1 MVINFLPLTEA
12 EREQLLAAIQPL
24 PIRGPAWPAWVKTA
38 AWVVLGLIVLQFF
51 IAFNKAGMQMLY
63 SMTGLILLVVF
74 VALAVTTR
82 YMQTSITTIDA
93 DGMRQSWLTRREVA
107 WQDVTFAKFVPMLAS
122 KRLVV
127 FTKKGK
133 PVVFQGGT
141 RELQIAFAKISLAC
155 KNRKV

>member
-1 MVINFLPLTEA
+1 MVINFLPLSES
-12 EREQLLAAIQPL
+12 ERDQLLASIEPL
-24 PIRGPAWPAWVKTA
+24 PIRGQAWPAWVKTV
-38 AWVVLGLIVLQFF
+38 AWVILGLIVLQSLV
-51 IAFNKAGMQMLY
+51 AFNKAGVQVLF

-74 VALAVTTR
+74 LALAVTTR
-82 YMQTSITTIDA
+82 YMQTSVTTIDVQ
-93 DGMRQSWLTRREVA
+93 GLRQSWLTRREVA
-107 WQDVTFAKFVPMLAS
+107 WEDVTFAKFVPMLAS

-141 RELQIAFAKISLAC
+141 QDLQVAFAKISLAF

>member
-1 MVINFLPLTEA
+1 MVINFLPLSES
-12 EREQLLAAIQPL
+12 ERDQLLASIEPL
-24 PIRGPAWPAWVKTA
+24 PIRGPAWPAWVKTV
-38 AWVVLGLIVLQFF
+38 AWGILGLIVLQSLV
-51 IAFNKAGMQMLY
+51 AFNKAGVQVLF

-74 VALAVTTR
+74 LALAVTTR
-82 YMQTSITTIDA
+82 YMQTSVTTIDLQ
-93 DGMRQSWLTRREVA
+93 GLRQSWLTRREVA
-107 WQDVTFAKFVPMLAS
+107 WEDVTFAKFVPMLAS

-141 RELQIAFAKISLAC
+141 QDLQVAFAKISLAF

>member
-1 MVINFLPLTEA
+1 MVINFLPLSES
-12 EREQLLAAIQPL
+12 ERDQLLASIEPL
-24 PIRGPAWPAWVKTA
+24 PVRGQAWPAWVKA
-38 AWVVLGLIVLQFF
+38 VAWVVLGLIVLQSLV
-51 IAFNKAGMQMLY
+51 AFNKAGVQVLF

-74 VALAVTTR
+74 LALAVTTR
-82 YMQTSITTIDA
+82 YMQTSVTTIDSQ
-93 DGMRQSWLTRREVA
+93 GLRQSWLTRREVA

-141 RELQIAFAKISLAC
+141 QDLQVAFAKISLAF

>member
-1 MVINFLPLTEA
+1 MVINFLPLSDA
-12 EREQLLAAIQPL
+12 ERDQLLASIQPL
-24 PIRGPAWPAWVKTA
+24 PIHGPAWPAWVKTA
-38 AWVVLGLIVLQFF
+38 AWIVLGLIVLQSF
-51 IAFNKAGMQMLY
+51 IAFNKTGVQMLY

-82 YMQTSITTIDA
+82 YMQTSVTTIDSE
-93 DGMRQSWLTRREVA
+93 GMRQSWLTRREVA

-141 RELQIAFAKISLAC
+141 RELQIAFAKISLAF